1 LVRAS
6 DVARVERIEGPVKL
20 EHENGSR
27 YAMVQA
33 FVSGRDLVG
42 YVADAKADIA
52 AHVTLPQG
60 YRVEWGGQF
69 ENQQRASARLMVVLP
84 ISLAMIFVVLYARLP
99 APALRS
105 FW

>member
-52 AHVTLPQG
+52 AHVALP
-60 YRVEWGGQF
+60 
-69 ENQQRASARLMVVLP
+69 RAIAWNGAASLKTSSAPR
-84 ISLAMIFVVLYARLP
+84 RG
-99 APALRS
+99 
-105 FW
+105 